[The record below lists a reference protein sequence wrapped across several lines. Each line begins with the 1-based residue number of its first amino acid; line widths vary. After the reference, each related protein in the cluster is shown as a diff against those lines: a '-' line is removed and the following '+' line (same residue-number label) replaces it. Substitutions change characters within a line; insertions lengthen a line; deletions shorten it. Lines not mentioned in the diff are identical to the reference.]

1 MFLENSDHN
10 SSVSDVTELTKS
22 HSETVTKCHDQND
35 VMPKVSVLGDPD
47 TEILESENQ
56 IVEGLVQELSLS
68 VFGTASF
75 E

>member
-1 MFLENSDHN
+1 
-10 SSVSDVTELTKS
+10 
-22 HSETVTKCHDQND
+22 
-35 VMPKVSVLGDPD
+35 MPKVSVLGDPD